1 MYNLELFVVA
11 VYCLISDELYP
22 QFIQRYGRP
31 RRGGF
36 LPALSDEEC
45 LTIEIVG
52 QYLGYHRQ
60 KQLYERMHERFGPW
74 FPALTDRVALVRQSA
89 NLCQV
94 KAWLH
99 QHLVHRLGGH
109 QARCQLI
116 DTVPIPVCKLAR
128 RFRRKIFRGPSD
140 LEFPEAT
147 KGYCAAKEE
156 AYFGFKGGLRI
167 TDYGRRK

>member
-1 MYNLELFVVA
+1 MMRMRIL
-11 VYCLISDELYP
+11 
-22 QFIQRYGRP
+22 
-31 RRGGF
+31 
-36 LPALSDEEC
+36 
-45 LTIEIVG
+45 IEIVG

-60 KQLYERMHERFGPW
+60 KQLYERMHERFGSW
-74 FPALTDRVALVRQSA
+74 FPALTDRVAFVRQST

-167 TDYGRRK
+167 TDYGLIVHAPLLQAYGHDSQCRDQLLAETPPHTLVFGDSAFLDLA